1 VTFLII
7 YYIEKKEKKKRMSG
21 CQLRSHHLEVTRPP
35 ATNGVVRGHPQRDP
49 EMARGHPQVAE
60 RGLQAISREI

>member
-1 VTFLII
+1 
-7 YYIEKKEKKKRMSG
+7 MSG